1 MVELK
6 EALTLDEQIERLITI
21 HKLVITDKSSAK
33 DILKKVNYYRLS
45 AYGIGL
51 KNKNNPEEYI
61 DGITLEHIYRLY
73 CYRTVRNPTSS
84 TNFKSSCVKIWS

>member
-45 AYGIGL
+45 DY
-51 KNKNNPEEYI
+51 
-61 DGITLEHIYRLY
+61 
-73 CYRTVRNPTSS
+73 
-84 TNFKSSCVKIWS
+84 